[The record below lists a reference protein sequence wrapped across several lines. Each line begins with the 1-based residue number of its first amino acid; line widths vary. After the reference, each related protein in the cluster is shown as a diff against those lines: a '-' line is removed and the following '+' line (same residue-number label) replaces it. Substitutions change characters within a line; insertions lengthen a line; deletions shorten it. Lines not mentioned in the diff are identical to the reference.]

1 MSVQST
7 ETSYCPPGSIT
18 TLLSLNDDVVT
29 IILSF
34 IEPHEA
40 FQLAKSSRYAYAIA
54 MPRVLS
60 EVRVSWY
67 RWQNEYNA
75 FQGCS
80 EYVLSFCSFMLADV
94 EHRIPCLKKL
104 YISGMTFM
112 QQQFDNTPLL
122 AMAELLRRATWL
134 REIELENV
142 DNLLDSEPHFAAAL
156 AALPCLDIVSLRG
169 VQHYDSFRM
178 LSRMVSSPRKLELQC
193 SSSMQGEETTFR
205 EFMQSPRLIPSL
217 KDLRLRW
224 CAHLIDK
231 LNIHNVLPS
240 VRSLELDGSMCSLSM
255 AAHTFPNLR
264 SIHLGFEFEAASCL
278 ASWPNLDHIVI
289 QEPSPYY
296 RPLACP
302 VRWLEIGFSVT
313 QTVFP
318 SILSLVE
325 RTSPVVLCLR
335 KVVPREIDMGR
346 LANVVPSLRYL
357 ELQMDQLKDSWIVRT
372 IQCLYQR
379 IRLTDRAHG
388 RPGGQSGRVPQRTAA
403 RDLHLRQSDGLQ
415 PRRQARAVA
424 AGAAGRRVHPDAAV
438 RGSRAPHW
446 QPLAVWRGPPVVPG
460 CLPRRRERCTGRDA
474 S

>member
-357 ELQMDQLKDSWIVRT
+357 ELQMDQLKDSWIVDKAAAFRSAPLLGISISAKAT
-372 IQCLYQR
+372 VYNHVAKPALS
-379 IRLTDRAHG
+379 RLA
-388 RPGGQSGRVPQRTAA
+388 QQ
-403 RDLHLRQSDGLQ
+403 
-415 PRRQARAVA
+415 VA
-424 AGAAGRRVHPDAAV
+424 ACIPTLQFVEVGHRTGSRSRSGAAPQWYRVVSRGGENDAQVEMLLEWEADTI
-438 RGSRAPHW
+438 
-446 QPLAVWRGPPVVPG
+446 
-460 CLPRRRERCTGRDA
+460 RRRLLDTPR